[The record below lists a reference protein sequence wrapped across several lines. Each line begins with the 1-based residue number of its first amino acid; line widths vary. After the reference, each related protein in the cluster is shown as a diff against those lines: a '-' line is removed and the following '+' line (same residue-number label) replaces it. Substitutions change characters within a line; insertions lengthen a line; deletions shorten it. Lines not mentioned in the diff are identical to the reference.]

1 MMTDEDVSALG
12 RADDARDGAASA
24 TLADNLPAQAIMA
37 EFLSVQDDV
46 APRSALA
53 RVFGGTPLSTESKL
67 LYQGVLGEL
76 EVGATLD
83 SLGPGWIV
91 LHALPVAGGLDI
103 DHLAIGPS
111 GVYIITTRN
120 HRGEPVWASQRTL
133 IVGDIRYPDIRNMEY
148 EMGRVERLL
157 STAAGRPVEVSG
169 VLAVVSPKKLTVRQK
184 HRDVE
189 VLASDRLAAWLMG
202 RRRVLSP
209 EEVEEVAAAAGHATT
224 WHQDDSAPV
233 DSRDLRARFDRV
245 RTQVTRAWRLQVGW
259 AAVMILVGA
268 GSFVVVTYVI
278 LLSALGLLPR

>member
-1 MMTDEDVSALG
+1 MTDEDVSAHG
-12 RADDARDGAASA
+12 RDARDAAGSR

-37 EFLSVQDDV
+37 EFLSAQDYA
-46 APRSALA
+46 APRSRLS
-53 RVFGGTPLSTESKL
+53 RLFGVTPLTPETKL

-76 EVGATLD
+76 EVGSTLD
-83 SLGPGWIV
+83 SLGRGWIV

-120 HRGEPVWASQRTL
+120 HAGEPVWASQRTL
-133 IVGDIRYPDIRNMEY
+133 IVGDIRHPDIRNMEF

-157 STAAGRPVEVSG
+157 STAAGRAIEVSG
-169 VLAVVSPKKLTVRQK
+169 VLAVVSPKTLTVRQK

-189 VLASDRLAAWLMG
+189 VLSSDRLAAWLMG

-224 WHQDDSAPV
+224 WHQDESAPL
-233 DSRDLRARFDRV
+233 DSHDLRARFDRV
-245 RTQVTRAWRLQVGW
+245 RAQVTRAWRLQVGW
-259 AAVMILVGA
+259 AAFITLVGA
-268 GSFVVVTYVI
+268 GSFFVVTYVI